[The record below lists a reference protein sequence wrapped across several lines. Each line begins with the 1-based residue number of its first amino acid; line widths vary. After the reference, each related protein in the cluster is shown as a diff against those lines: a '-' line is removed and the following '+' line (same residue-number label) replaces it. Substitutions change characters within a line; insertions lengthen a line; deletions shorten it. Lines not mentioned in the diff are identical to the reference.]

1 MKPLLP
7 LLVVLGTAGSVFAQ
21 YGYAPMPPTPPT
33 PPAPPPSY
41 TPSAP
46 TYTGYSAPAP
56 APTYPS
62 YPPAGVGAD
71 VNYASSNYGY
81 TAQPQPAPTS
91 SYAGSGYGIGDSMR
105 GNLLTYGY
113 LEGHFRYTDFE
124 EADLDPTTGFGFAV
138 SARLMNPFFIKGSF
152 NWASQGGDN
161 DDDDNKGYDFSSISL
176 GAGVYLPITPKF
188 HFLGEV
194 GGTYAKLSADEDELS
209 FSNGAVYVRPAIRWT
224 PVDAWEIQAGVTV
237 STADDFDSK
246 IFDLSTYVRLFSI
259 MDLGVGVD
267 LGDESQSYRGGVRFR
282 W

>member
-1 MKPLLP
+1 MKPFFP
-7 LLVVLGTAGSVFAQ
+7 LLVALGLASTSLAQ

-33 PPAPPPSY
+33 PPTPPPTMPAAPSY
-41 TPSAP
+41 SGYPSP
-46 TYTGYSAPAP
+46 SP

-62 YPPAGVGAD
+62 YPPAGAGMDVG
-71 VNYASSNYGY
+71 YSSPSYGY
-81 TAQPQPAPTS
+81 VSQPPPTYS
-91 SYAGSGYGIGDSMR
+91 GSGYGIGDSMR

-113 LEGHFRYTDFE
+113 LEGHFRYTDFK
-124 EADLDPTTGFGFAV
+124 EADLDPTTGFGLAV

-161 DDDDNKGYDFSSISL
+161 DDEDGEGYDFSTISL

-194 GGTYAKLSADEDELS
+194 GGTYAKLNADEDELS

-246 IFDLSTYVRLFSI
+246 VFDLSTYVRLFSI